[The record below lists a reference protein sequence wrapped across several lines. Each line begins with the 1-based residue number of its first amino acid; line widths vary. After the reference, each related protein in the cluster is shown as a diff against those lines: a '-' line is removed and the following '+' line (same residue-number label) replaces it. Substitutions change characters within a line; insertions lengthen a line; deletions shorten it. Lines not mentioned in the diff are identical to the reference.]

1 MKLDKISLANFKGF
15 EQLDLDL
22 EPDVTVIA
30 GVNGIGKS
38 SLLYAICVVLS
49 RALPKFTPS
58 RSNPRY
64 FEDSDIYIEKDSL
77 EVTMQLSV
85 ADQLLDIVI
94 QRSSDEET
102 KEHISDP
109 FLLLLRSKDQ
119 PQKQDLRQLL
129 SSRILTGELEE
140 SMLETR
146 DMLTK
151 LKITINQP
159 IAVYFSSK
167 RQIPTSR
174 PRALPEQKPF
184 KTSQAYSFALDNR
197 EIELREFLNWFR
209 TQEKLGKAQRVLD
222 SLRAAVTEFIPEF
235 TNLRLQEKPK
245 IAFFVEKNGKPFE
258 LYQLSDG
265 ERGLLALV
273 FDLTRR
279 LTIANPESSNPIA
292 EGSALVMI
300 DEIELHLHPTWQR
313 QVLPRLT
320 STFKNCQFIVTTH
333 SPLVIGEVESK
344 CIRFLEREEEQ
355 GKVISTI
362 PSESYGLDANRV
374 LSELMGASERNKEVT
389 EILHQIFKLI
399 DDENFDEAQA
409 MIPLIEKIGELD
421 PEITRA
427 QTLIKF
433 LEGEE

>member
-58 RSNPRY
+58 RSTPRY

-85 ADQLLDIVI
+85 LDQLLDVGI
-94 QRSSDEET
+94 QRLRNDKGEGERF
-102 KEHISDP
+102 I
-109 FLLLLRSKDQ
+109 LLRRSNEQ
-119 PQKQDLRQLL
+119 HRQEDLQQVLQ
-129 SSRILTGELEE
+129 SRILTGDQEAGDR
-140 SMLETR
+140 ETR
-146 DMLTK
+146 TALAG
-151 LKITINQP
+151 LKSIANQP
-159 IAVYFSSK
+159 IAIYFSPK
-167 RQIPTSR
+167 RQLPGR
-174 PRALPEQKPF
+174 PRSLSERRPF
-184 KTSQAYSFALDNR
+184 EIAQAYSYALHDR
-197 EIELREFLNWFR
+197 AVELREFLDWFR
-209 TQEKLGKAQRVLD
+209 TQERLGKAQKILSLLRV
-222 SLRAAVTEFIPEF
+222 AVTEFIPEF
-235 TNLRLQEKPK
+235 TNLRLEEQPK
-245 IAFFVEKNGKPFE
+245 LAFFVEKNGKPFE

-279 LTIANPESSNPIA
+279 LAIANPESSNPIA

-409 MIPLIEKIGELD
+409 MIPLIEKISGLD
-421 PEITRA
+421 PEINRA

-433 LEGEE
+433 LKGEE